1 MAGSL
6 LRILL
11 MSTGRGS
18 TQTLTSLALLLLECL
33 TGQVVFPG
41 HGVAAAVAR
50 LHHPPTIPHRPA
62 PGWAPLLTAMTHPDP
77 ADRPTATQVA
87 ATLGELARAPAGFEV
102 AAHAAGGAGSGF
114 DREDLVDAD
123 RGVGGRR
130 PWWARP
136 LGWYRTQP
144 RRVEVYG
151 RDLAPVIQGSA
162 REPRLR
168 GAPLGFPPRAR

>member
-18 TQTLTSLALLLLECL
+18 TQTLTSLALLECL
-33 TGQVVFPG
+33 TWQVVFPG

-144 RRVEVYG
+144 G
-151 RDLAPVIQGSA
+151 GS
-162 REPRLR
+162 RST
-168 GAPLGFPPRAR
+168 GGIWPP